1 MFICSMLEHGDINFG
16 VEDWN
21 GPIPEDDNNIVDI
34 REVNNPMLQEEE
46 EELQSI
52 ISPTA
57 QSDNFGVDIYI
68 IVWEHVHD
76 VIVNNNH

>member
-1 MFICSMLEHGDINFG
+1 MFICSMREHADINFG

-34 REVNNPMLQEEE
+34 CEVNNPMLQEEE

-57 QSDNFGVDIYI
+57 LSDNFGVDIYI
-68 IVWEHVHD
+68 RVWERVHD

>member
-1 MFICSMLEHGDINFG
+1 MPWAYQECTFYF
-16 VEDWN
+16 
-21 GPIPEDDNNIVDI
+21 
-34 REVNNPMLQEEE
+34 EVTRGRKHCLQEEE

-57 QSDNFGVDIYI
+57 LSDNFGVDIYI
-68 IVWEHVHD
+68 RVWDRVYD

>member
-1 MFICSMLEHGDINFG
+1 MQEHGDVNFG
-16 VEDWN
+16 IDWN
-21 GPIPEDDNNIVDI
+21 GPISEEDDNIVDI
-34 REVNNPMLQEEE
+34 PEVYNPVLQE

-57 QSDNFGVDIYI
+57 LSDNFGVDIYI
-68 IVWEHVHD
+68 RVLEHVHD

>member
-1 MFICSMLEHGDINFG
+1 MQEHGDNNFG
-16 VEDWN
+16 IDWN

-46 EELQSI
+46 ELQSI

-57 QSDNFGVDIYI
+57 LCDNFGVDICI
-68 IVWEHVHD
+68 RVWEHVHD
-76 VIVNNNH
+76 DVIVNNYY

>member
-1 MFICSMLEHGDINFG
+1 MFICSMQEHGDNNFG
-16 VEDWN
+16 IDWN

-57 QSDNFGVDIYI
+57 LSDNFGVDIYI
-68 IVWEHVHD
+68 RVWEHVHD